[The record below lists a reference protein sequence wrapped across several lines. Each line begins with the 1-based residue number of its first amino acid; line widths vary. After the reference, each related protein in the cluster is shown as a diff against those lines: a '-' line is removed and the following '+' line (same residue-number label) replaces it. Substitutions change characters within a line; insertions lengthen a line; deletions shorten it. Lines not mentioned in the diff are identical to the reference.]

1 MHTLALISNMMS
13 KCLNLDS
20 LKCSLISVILL
31 CVQFGVVDYD
41 PGTRDQKTKSLHFF
55 ADNKITKIVEFIGK
69 TSTILAKIL
78 NWLQNVVF
86 IARVVII
93 QIKAIVK

>member
-1 MHTLALISNMMS
+1 MFKFGFFEVFLD
-13 KCLNLDS
+13 KC
-20 LKCSLISVILL
+20 
-31 CVQFGVVDYD
+31 
-41 PGTRDQKTKSLHFF
+41 HFIMC
-55 ADNKITKIVEFIGK
+55 AVWCGGLWSRHSWSEDKKNKKNKITKIVEFISK
-69 TSTILAKIL
+69 TSTMLAKIL

>member
-41 PGTRDQKTKSLHFF
+41 PGTHDQKTKSVHFF
-55 ADNKITKIVEFIGK
+55 EDKQKSKIVELCSVLAVINLPCYQVTPSTSK
-69 TSTILAKIL
+69 T
-78 NWLQNVVF
+78 F
-86 IARVVII
+86 
-93 QIKAIVK
+93 VKSCATL

>member
-1 MHTLALISNMMS
+1 MS

-41 PGTRDQKTKSLHFF
+41 PGTHDQKTKSLHFF
-55 ADNKITKIVEFIGK
+55 EDNKITKIVEFISK
-69 TSTILAKIL
+69 TSTMLAKIL
-78 NWLQNVVF
+78 SWLQNVVF

>member
-41 PGTRDQKTKSLHFF
+41 PGTHDQKTKSLHFF
-55 ADNKITKIVEFIGK
+55 EDNKITKIVEFFGK
-69 TSTILAKIL
+69 TSTMLAKIL
-78 NWLQNVVF
+78 NWSQNVVF
-86 IARVVII
+86 IARMVII

>member
-1 MHTLALISNMMS
+1 MMS

-41 PGTRDQKTKSLHFF
+41 PGTHDQKTKSLHFF
-55 ADNKITKIVEFIGK
+55 EDNKISKIVEFFGK
-69 TSTILAKIL
+69 TSTMLAKIL
-78 NWLQNVVF
+78 KLITKCFLHSKSGYNSN
-86 IARVVII
+86 
-93 QIKAIVK
+93 KSYC

>member
-1 MHTLALISNMMS
+1 MMS

-31 CVQFGVVDYD
+31 CVQFAVVDYD

-55 ADNKITKIVEFIGK
+55 EDNKISKIVEFIGK
-69 TSTILAKIL
+69 TSTMLAKIL
-78 NWLQNVVF
+78 NWSQNVVF
-86 IARVVII
+86 IARMVII
-93 QIKAIVK
+93 

>member
-1 MHTLALISNMMS
+1 MHILALISNMMS

-41 PGTRDQKTKSLHFF
+41 PGTHDQKTKSLHFF
-55 ADNKITKIVEFIGK
+55 EDNKITKIVEFFGK
-69 TSTILAKIL
+69 TSY
-78 NWLQNVVF
+78 NVSQNF
-86 IARVVII
+86 KLIT
-93 QIKAIVK
+93 KCCLHSKSGYNSNKSYC

>member
-41 PGTRDQKTKSLHFF
+41 PGTHDQKTKSLHFF
-55 ADNKITKIVEFIGK
+55 EDNKISKIVEFFGK
-69 TSTILAKIL
+69 TSYKLLAKIL
-78 NWLQNVVF
+78 N
-86 IARVVII
+86 
-93 QIKAIVK
+93 

>member
-41 PGTRDQKTKSLHFF
+41 PGTHDQKTKSLHFF
-55 ADNKITKIVEFIGK
+55 EDNKISKIVEFIGK
-69 TSTILAKIL
+69 TSTMLAKIFKL
-78 NWLQNVVF
+78 ITKCCLHSKSGYNSN
-86 IARVVII
+86 
-93 QIKAIVK
+93 KSYC